1 MIFVADATKYCLYL
15 WI

>member
-1 MIFVADATKYCLYL
+1 VIFVADATKYCLYL